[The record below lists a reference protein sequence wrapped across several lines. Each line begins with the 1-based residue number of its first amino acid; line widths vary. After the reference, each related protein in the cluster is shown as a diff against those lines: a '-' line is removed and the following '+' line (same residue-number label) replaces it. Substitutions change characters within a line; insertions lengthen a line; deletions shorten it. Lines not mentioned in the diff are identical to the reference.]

1 LKFLDVQGGKSRTN
15 VLWKAEEEWGFGLPN
30 ACPFI
35 HPGLSCEAHVVH
47 FWFEGIW
54 RALPVYL
61 PLHLI
66 SFLFSKKH
74 SVSQLLI
81 GLTRSVFFLSTNFT
95 LAWGYYCVFFRYF
108 PGVTRQHLMMCCWVP
123 GLALLIETPHR
134 RPEIA
139 AYCFTHALN
148 SMLSFAIRKKWI
160 SVSAKVNSFLISSTL
175 SWLFYD
181 TSRLP
186 LFFTKHVLGI
196 EN

>member
-1 LKFLDVQGGKSRTN
+1 MDVQGGKSRTE
-15 VLWKAEEEWGFGLPN
+15 VLWKAEEEYQFDLPQ

-35 HPGLSCEAHVVH
+35 HPGQSCTNHA
-47 FWFEGIW
+47 FWFWIRGLW

-74 SVSQLLI
+74 SVSKLLI
-81 GLTRSVFFLSTNFT
+81 GLFRSCAFLSTYCT
-95 LAWGYYCVFFRYF
+95 LSWASSCAFFKIW
-108 PGVTRQHLMMCCWVP
+108 PGVNRQHLFMFCWIP

-134 RPEIA
+134 RSEIS
-139 AYCFTHALN
+139 AYCFTHALH
-148 SMLSFAIRKKWI
+148 SMLSYSIRKKWI
-160 SVSAKVNSFLISSTL
+160 SISPTLNSFLISSTL
-175 SWLFYD
+175 SWLFHD
-181 TSRLP
+181 TSKLP